1 MRYHMQQGQ
10 IRLPKGVTVRDPLG
24 KRYVIERLL
33 GEGGGGAVY
42 LVSERHAR
50 HNMFA
55 LKEVICPNK
64 QDRERFVFEGEVL
77 ERLDHRA
84 LPRVYRMFEQDQLK
98 RVYILMDYIEGRDLE
113 ALRQEQPDRRFALPL
128 ALALMAP
135 VVNALNYLHSQ
146 DPPIVHRDIK
156 PANIIVPV
164 GAAEAIL
171 VDFGSAKEYT
181 PDAKTVALRH
191 RVPGYAAPEQYSG
204 GTTPRTDV
212 YALGATFYT
221 LLTGTI
227 PPDAITRA
235 TKSWSPAGD
244 SLKPANLLAP
254 TVPTAVAQ
262 ALERAMAL
270 RSTERFETVE
280 AFWQALTARVPEQQ
294 ELRSGATPIDPPRLA
309 AGQDAVERPTT
320 PTRKQRPALLVF
332 RRGALLLLL
341 ASLLAIIALDIAFLS
356 QGWNLAALLLPGL
369 GALLLLLLLWL
380 TRQ

>member
-1 MRYHMQQGQ
+1 MLQEQ
-10 IRLPKGVTVRDPLG
+10 IRLPKGVTVRGPLG

-33 GEGGGGAVY
+33 GEGGSGAVY
-42 LVSERHAR
+42 LVSEQHAR
-50 HNMFA
+50 HTVFA

-64 QDRERFVFEGEVL
+64 HDRERFVFECEVL
-77 ERLDHRA
+77 KRLDHRA
-84 LPRVYRMFEQDQLK
+84 LPRVHRMFEQDQLK
-98 RVYILMDYIEGRDLE
+98 RVYILMDYIQGRDLE
-113 ALRQEQPDRRFALPL
+113 VLRQEQPDRRFALPL

-135 VVNALNYLHSQ
+135 VVDALSYLHHQ

-156 PANIIVPV
+156 PANIIVPR
-164 GAAEAIL
+164 GAAESML

-181 PDAKTVALRH
+181 PNATTVALRH
-191 RVPGYAAPEQYSG
+191 RAPGYAVPEQYSS

-221 LLTGTI
+221 LLTGTV

-244 SLKPANLLAP
+244 PLKPADLLAP

-270 RSTERFETVE
+270 RSIERFETVA
-280 AFWQALTARVPEQQ
+280 AFWQALTADVPEQQ
-294 ELRSGATPIDPPRLA
+294 ELRSGTKPIDPPRLVA
-309 AGQDAVERPTT
+309 EQDAVGRPTT
-320 PTRKQRPALLVF
+320 PMRKQRPVPLVF
-332 RRGALLLLL
+332 RRGALLPILT
-341 ASLLAIIALDIAFLS
+341 SLLAIIALDVAFLS

-380 TRQ
+380 IRQ

>member
-1 MRYHMQQGQ
+1 
-10 IRLPKGVTVRDPLG
+10 
-24 KRYVIERLL
+24 
-33 GEGGGGAVY
+33 
-42 LVSERHAR
+42 
-50 HNMFA
+50 MFA

-98 RVYILMDYIEGRDLE
+98 RVYILMDYIQGRDLE